1 LGYSNQE
8 FDMCCTFE
16 LERTQPTPEQRR
28 GRPLRSLIAIG
39 AAVIV
44 AVAVAAA
51 AMVAGATEPTH
62 DITLVARDMA
72 FYLPQNAQPNPPIEV
87 SREEQVRLTLVNRDA
102 GIDHDLAVASLD
114 VETEAVPG
122 DGASASVEFRA
133 PREPGVHEYVCR
145 LHGRMMR
152 GQLTVR

>member
-1 LGYSNQE
+1 MRYS
-8 FDMCCTFE
+8 FD
-16 LERTQPTPEQRR
+16 LDRTDRPRGTRS
-28 GRPLRSLIAIG
+28 GRPLRSFLAIG

-72 FYLPQNAQPNPPIEV
+72 FYLPQGAQPNPPIEV
-87 SREEQVRLTLVNRDA
+87 AREEQVRLTLVNRDA
-102 GIDHDLAVASLD
+102 GIDHDLAVSSLD
-114 VETEAVPG
+114 VETNAIPG
-122 DGASASVEFRA
+122 DGASATVEFRA
-133 PREPGVHEYVCR
+133 PRQPGVHEYVCR